1 MYRKETWEDTGGGST
16 QEGPE
21 ERDKEKGGETERR
34 VEKCSKEQK
43 EWWRDVIV
51 NLLLEASYKVCLQD

>member
-21 ERDKEKGGETERR
+21 ERDKEKGGETERKS
-34 VEKCSKEQK
+34 VQK
-43 EWWRDVIV
+43 NKRSGGEM
-51 NLLLEASYKVCLQD
+51 LLQIFC

>member
-34 VEKCSKEQK
+34 VEVFKRIKGVVEKCYCKSSA
-43 EWWRDVIV
+43 RGR
-51 NLLLEASYKVCLQD
+51 L

>member
-1 MYRKETWEDTGGGST
+1 MRRRKRLYRKETWEDTGGGST

-34 VEKCSKEQK
+34 VEKCSKE
-43 EWWRDVIV
+43 
-51 NLLLEASYKVCLQD
+51 